1 VGALAGFQA
10 QRMIDQLLQ
19 LHWREPLW
27 LLLAAVPLL
36 FGWWR
41 SRRRA
46 RLLRYADAELLP
58 WAASLPAAQPSAWS
72 RALGHAL
79 AWLLLAL
86 AAAGPRL
93 PLELRA
99 GQTAPRH
106 LMTVMAVLDLS
117 ASMRAAD
124 IAPPGDSDFLWA
136 KAHEKSYAPDRLA
149 RARLELLDWLPRLQG
164 ERVGLIVYAGEAGM
178 LLPPTDDPE
187 LFRRVLDQV
196 DPRLIEAQGTNLA
209 AALDLARAQLEAEPG
224 RAKAILLVTDAE
236 ADSVDA
242 AAPVAAEAVRQAR
255 LPLFVLGV
263 GSKAGAPV
271 PLPDGGYAEDD
282 AGQVKSRM
290 AASAY
295 AEWAQASGGRFATVS
310 DGDADWEALHER
322 GIASLPGDPI
332 APQASTAWRELYA
345 WCLVPALALLMA
357 LSLPRRVVALLALA
371 TLLPAL
377 SPPAAWA
384 DQAAAWQAWQR
395 KDFSRAQVLYA
406 QAGGYR
412 GHMGAGAAAWRQ
424 AEYATAARHFA
435 AALLLAENDR
445 QRADALYNLGN
456 AHYGRGQRQAAWEA
470 FETVLKMRPGDAAAS
485 ANRDLAWQRLAR
497 QRREAP
503 MQSDLGGRRGLLAEG
518 NIQLDGQS
526 GRTPDDPEFAASGV
540 QIERDATAAAGAQAA
555 GTGATA
561 VRRSPTVDPQLA
573 ASGLKKLERLQDR
586 PTTLLQNLLK
596 QDARHDDT
604 ERPPW

>member
-1 VGALAGFQA
+1 
-10 QRMIDQLLQ
+10 MIDQLLQ

-58 WAASLPAAQPSAWS
+58 WAASLPAAQASAWPH
-72 RALGHAL
+72 ALGHAL
-79 AWLLLAL
+79 AWVLLAL

-93 PLELRA
+93 PLELRE
-99 GQTAPRH
+99 GQPIPRH
-106 LMTVMAVLDLS
+106 LLTVMAVLDLS

-124 IAPPGDSDFLWA
+124 IP
-136 KAHEKSYAPDRLA
+136 PDRLA

-209 AALDLARAQLEAEPG
+209 AALDLARTQLEAAPG

-236 ADSVDA
+236 ADSIDDA
-242 AAPVAAEAVRQAR
+242 APTAVEALRQAR

-263 GSKAGAPV
+263 GSEAGASV
-271 PLPDGGYAEDD
+271 PLPDGGFAEDD
-282 AGQVKSRM
+282 AGQVLSRM
-290 AASAY
+290 AASVY
-295 AEWAQASGGRFATVS
+295 AQWAQSSGGRFAEVS

-322 GIASLPGDPI
+322 GIAALPGDPL

-345 WCLVPALALLMA
+345 WFLVPALALLMA
-357 LSLPRRVVALLALA
+357 LSLPRRVVVLLTLVM
-371 TLLPAL
+371 LLPAL

-384 DQAAAWQAWQR
+384 DEAAAWQAWQR
-395 KDFSRAQVLYA
+395 KDFSRAQILYT

-424 AEYATAARHFA
+424 GEYAGRLGGLRDGAEDAARRCRCERQSGPGLA
-435 AALLLAENDR
+435 APPSPAPR
-445 QRADALYNLGN
+445 GADAERSRRAPRLPC
-456 AHYGRGQRQAAWEA
+456 RRQHPAR
-470 FETVLKMRPGDAAAS
+470 RPG
-485 ANRDLAWQRLAR
+485 
-497 QRREAP
+497 
-503 MQSDLGGRRGLLAEG
+503 
-518 NIQLDGQS
+518 
-526 GRTPDDPEFAASGV
+526 
-540 QIERDATAAAGAQAA
+540 
-555 GTGATA
+555 
-561 VRRSPTVDPQLA
+561 
-573 ASGLKKLERLQDR
+573 R
-586 PTTLLQNLLK
+586 P
-596 QDARHDDT
+596 DAR
-604 ERPPW
+604 RPRVRGVGDAGRA

>member
-1 VGALAGFQA
+1 
-10 QRMIDQLLQ
+10 MIDQLQQ

-58 WAASLPAAQPSAWS
+58 WAASLPAAQAAAWP

-93 PLELRA
+93 PLELRE
-99 GQTAPRH
+99 GQATPRH
-106 LMTVMAVLDLS
+106 LLTVMAVLDLS

-124 IAPPGDSDFLWA
+124 IV
-136 KAHEKSYAPDRLA
+136 PDRLA

-178 LLPPTDDPE
+178 LLLPTDDPE
-187 LFRRVLDQV
+187 LFRRMLDQA

-209 AALDLARAQLEAEPG
+209 AALDLARTQLEASPG
-224 RAKAILLVTDAE
+224 QAKAILLVTDAE
-236 ADSVDA
+236 SDSVDD
-242 AAPVAAEAVRQAR
+242 AAPIAVEALRQSR

-263 GSKAGAPV
+263 GSEAGAPV
-271 PLPDGGYAEDD
+271 PLPDGGFAEDD
-282 AGQVKSRM
+282 AGQVLSRM
-290 AASAY
+290 AASVY
-295 AEWAQASGGRFATVS
+295 AQWAQASGGRFAAVS
-310 DGDADWEALHER
+310 DGDADWEALHQR
-322 GIASLPGDPI
+322 GIAALPGDPN

-345 WCLVPALALLMA
+345 WCLAPALGLLMA
-357 LSLPRRVVALLALA
+357 LSLPRRVVVLLALVI
-371 TLLPAL
+371 LLPAL
-377 SPPAAWA
+377 APPAAWA
-384 DQAAAWQAWQR
+384 DEATAWQAWQS
-395 KDFSRAQVLYA
+395 KDFSRAQILYA

-435 AALLLAENDR
+435 AALLLAENDH

-456 AHYGRGQRQAAWEA
+456 AHYGLGQWQAAWEA
-470 FETVLKMRPGDAAAS
+470 FETVLKMRPGDAGAS
-485 ANRDLAWQRLAR
+485 ANRDLASQRLVR

-503 MQSDLGGRRGLLAEG
+503 MQSDLGGRRGFLAEG
-518 NIQLDGQS
+518 NIQLDGQT

-555 GTGATA
+555 GAGATA
-561 VRRSPTVDPQLA
+561 ERRAATVDPQLA
-573 ASGLKKLERLQDR
+573 ASGLKKLDRLQDR

-596 QDARHDDT
+596 QDARHDDA

>member
-1 VGALAGFQA
+1 
-10 QRMIDQLLQ
+10 MIDQLQ
-19 LHWREPLW
+19 HLHWREPLW

-36 FGWWR
+36 FAWWR

-46 RLLRYADAELLP
+46 RSLRYADAELLP
-58 WAASLPAAQPSAWS
+58 WAVSLPAAQAPAWP

-93 PLELRA
+93 PLELRE

-106 LMTVMAVLDLS
+106 LLTVMAVLDLS

-124 IAPPGDSDFLWA
+124 IV
-136 KAHEKSYAPDRLA
+136 PDRLA

-187 LFRRVLDQV
+187 LFKRLLDQA

-209 AALDLARAQLEAEPG
+209 AALDLARTQLEAGPG

-236 ADSVDA
+236 ADSVDDA
-242 AAPVAAEAVRQAR
+242 VPTAVEALRQSR

-263 GSKAGAPV
+263 GSEAGAPV
-271 PLPDGGYAEDD
+271 PLPDGSFAEDD
-282 AGQVKSRM
+282 AGQVLSRM
-290 AASAY
+290 AASVY
-295 AEWAQASGGRFATVS
+295 AQWAQASGGRFAAVS
-310 DGDADWEALHER
+310 DGDADWEALHQR
-322 GIASLPGDPI
+322 GIAALPGDPI

-345 WCLVPALALLMA
+345 WCLAPALGLLMA
-357 LSLPRRVVALLALA
+357 LSLPRRVVVLLALV

-377 SPPAAWA
+377 SSPAAWA
-384 DQAAAWQAWQR
+384 DEAVAWQAWQS
-395 KDFSRAQVLYA
+395 KDFSRAQILYA

-435 AALLLAENDR
+435 AALLLAENDH

-456 AHYGRGQRQAAWEA
+456 AHYGRGQWQAAWEA
-470 FETVLKMRPGDAAAS
+470 FETVLKMRPGDAGAS
-485 ANRDLAWQRLAR
+485 ANRDLAWQRLVR

-503 MQSDLGGRRGLLAEG
+503 MQSDLGGRRGFLAEG
-518 NIQLDGQS
+518 NIQLDGQT

-555 GTGATA
+555 GAGATA
-561 VRRSPTVDPQLA
+561 ERRAATVDPQLA
-573 ASGLKKLERLQDR
+573 ASGLKKLDRLQDR

-596 QDARHDDT
+596 QDARHDDA

>member
-1 VGALAGFQA
+1 
-10 QRMIDQLLQ
+10 MIDQLQQ

-41 SRRRA
+41 RRRRA

-58 WAASLPAAQPSAWS
+58 WAASLPAAQALAWP

-93 PLELRA
+93 PLELREGEA
-99 GQTAPRH
+99 KPRH
-106 LMTVMAVLDLS
+106 LLTVMAVLDLS

-124 IAPPGDSDFLWA
+124 IV
-136 KAHEKSYAPDRLA
+136 PDRLA

-187 LFRRVLDQV
+187 LFRRMLDQA

-209 AALDLARAQLEAEPG
+209 AALDLARTQLEASPG
-224 RAKAILLVTDAE
+224 QAKAILLLTDAE
-236 ADSVDA
+236 ADSVDDA
-242 AAPVAAEAVRQAR
+242 ASAAVEALRQAR

-263 GSKAGAPV
+263 GSEAGAAV
-271 PLPDGGYAEDD
+271 PLPDGGFAEDD
-282 AGQVKSRM
+282 AGQVSSRM
-290 AASAY
+290 ATSAY
-295 AEWAQASGGRFATVS
+295 TRWAQSSGGRFAAVA
-310 DGDADWEALHER
+310 DGDADWDALHR
-322 GIASLPGDPI
+322 SGIASLPGDPI

-345 WCLVPALALLMA
+345 WCLAPALALLMA
-357 LSLPRRVVALLALA
+357 LSLPRRVVVLLALVL
-371 TLLPAL
+371 LLPAL

-384 DQAAAWQAWQR
+384 DEAAAWQAWQR
-395 KDFSRAQVLYA
+395 KDFSAAQLLYA

-424 AEYATAARHFA
+424 AEYASAAHHFG
-435 AALLLAENDR
+435 AALLLAESDR

-456 AHYGRGQRQAAWEA
+456 AHYGRGQWQAAWEA
-470 FETVLKMRPGDAAAS
+470 FETVLRMRPGDAGAN
-485 ANRDLAWQRLAR
+485 ANRDLAWKRLVR

-503 MQSDLGGRRGLLAEG
+503 MQSDLGGRRGFLAEG

-526 GRTPDDPEFAASGV
+526 GRTPDDPEFAASAM
-540 QIERDATAAAGAQAA
+540 QIERDAPAAAGARAA

-561 VRRSPTVDPQLA
+561 ERRAPTVDPQLA
-573 ASGLKKLERLQDR
+573 ASGLRKLERLQDR

-596 QDARHDDT
+596 QDARHDDA